1 MSKYELFINP
11 IRQADGSFK
20 NLYQVGRIIDPTKP
34 LHGGNREIIGNF
46 HTLMEAE
53 KALLEANNEI

>member
-1 MSKYELFINP
+1 MECRIFIDLILQEDGSSKY
-11 IRQADGSFK
+11 R
-20 NLYQVGRIIDPTKP
+20 YQVGWLIDPGVP
-34 LHGGNREIIGNF
+34 SFGGNRIIVGNF